1 MTKINTHANGLP
13 SGLYV
18 LRTSKEEIRARIE
31 AIPSRFVDVVGN
43 RQIVNTYKT
52 TRRKVIALLEDCF
65 EDTCARNK
73 CLKEVKRIDTDD
85 ISLANYYWRSMCDII
100 FRISE
105 SLQYF
110 VPFDDMPSCRSLLD
124 FSVEDATVKA
134 IDLVGTGVVKEVAKA
149 LSIGSEICK
158 IKTIADVEHFY
169 SSAQGLLAKETREGW
184 QPTPLEFL
192 FENKCEME
200 LEYCKLASLKVA
212 GQLTKEVMESSM
224 IILEKCKGILNENR
238 SEYRCD

>member
-1 MTKINTHANGLP
+1 
-13 SGLYV
+13 
-18 LRTSKEEIRARIE
+18 
-31 AIPSRFVDVVGN
+31 
-43 RQIVNTYKT
+43 
-52 TRRKVIALLEDCF
+52 
-65 EDTCARNK
+65 
-73 CLKEVKRIDTDD
+73 
-85 ISLANYYWRSMCDII
+85 MCDII

-169 SSAQGLLAKETREGW
+169 SSAQGLLAKEAREGW
-184 QPTPLEFL
+184 QPTPIEFL